1 MKCIY
6 KNRLGNAGELIARNY
21 LAGKN
26 LKFIRNNYR
35 FGRTEVDL
43 IFEDEANNTLI
54 FIEVKT
60 RRNTKFGFPE
70 ESVTLNKQ
78 KNFRKTVMG
87 FISENPAYSSHDLRI
102 DVISILLYERNHEIR
117 HIENAF

>member
-6 KNRLGNAGELIARNY
+6 KNKLGNAGEVIARNY
-21 LAGKN
+21 LTGKN

-35 FGRTEVDL
+35 FERTEVDL
-43 IFEDEANNTLI
+43 IFEDEEKKTLI

-60 RRNTKFGFPE
+60 RRNTKFGLPE
-70 ESVTLNKQ
+70 VSVTLGKQ

-87 FISENPAYSSHDLRI
+87 FISEHPVYSSHDLRI
-102 DVISILLYERNHEIR
+102 DVISILFSEKNHEIR